1 MNYIV
6 YKTTNIINGKIYV
19 GVHRTNPDVFDGYIG
34 CGVTHK
40 DKKENVKGFPSAVKK
55 YGYENFK
62 RETIEIFPDTEQGK
76 LDAYALEAKIVN
88 EEFVK
93 SSKTYNLTKGGVI
106 TMSEVNEIEIAQYD
120 LDGNF
125 IRTWKSIKQAQ
136 DALNLSSIYN
146 AVCGRSKYCGDWQWK
161 YYNGDDSNIEP
172 IKRKEKSVYQFDLQG
187 NLLKCWKSASEASK
201 QFKNPDSAKTAI
213 GNVCNGRANQAYGY
227 YWSFKTKFEFQT
239 NKHYA
244 AVAKYD
250 DEGNFLESY
259 SSIAEAG
266 LKNGMPAHNN
276 IGAAIK
282 GTQKRCG
289 GFRWRYFYG
298 NKSNIEPLR

>member
-1 MNYIV
+1 MQNEH
-6 YKTTNIINGKIYV
+6 KRKKRIIGKQ
-19 GVHRTNPDVFDGYIG
+19 GFD
-34 CGVTHK
+34 
-40 DKKENVKGFPSAVKK
+40 
-55 YGYENFK
+55 
-62 RETIEIFPDTEQGK
+62 
-76 LDAYALEAKIVN
+76 
-88 EEFVK
+88 
-93 SSKTYNLTKGGVI
+93 
-106 TMSEVNEIEIAQYD
+106 
-120 LDGNF
+120 
-125 IRTWKSIKQAQ
+125 
-136 DALNLSSIYN
+136 
-146 AVCGRSKYCGDWQWK
+146 
-161 YYNGDDSNIEP
+161 
-172 IKRKEKSVYQFDLQG
+172 KRKEKSVYQFDLQG

-201 QFKNPDSAKTAI
+201 QFENPDSAKTAI

-250 DEGNFLESY
+250 DEGNFLASY

-266 LKNGMPAHNN
+266 LKNGMSAHNN